1 MAIGEREEK
10 SDLGEDVYRVGSY
23 LHTTAKLLLSSVDKD
38 KQYVPNYPLFGRIEC
53 YKYLSLLSSIVRTLI
68 IK

>member
-23 LHTTAKLLLSSVDKD
+23 LHTTAKLLLSSVDKEMAIWYTNSNC
-38 KQYVPNYPLFGRIEC
+38 QIVNLFFLA
-53 YKYLSLLSSIVRTLI
+53 KFTHYLVE
-68 IK
+68 